1 MIELPEYVFRTRARG
16 RDYYYYQPFRGTDQA
31 QPRVR
36 INAQPHEPE
45 FWQQIRELTGIREQ
59 KPRFGTFSSL
69 ITAYKNG
76 PEYAILKPRTKKEYD
91 RHLAT
96 IEKAWGPVL
105 VRGLKARSIMK
116 LRDLYADTPTKANHI
131 LEVLSAIITWGIP
144 RDYSDTNPCRDIPK
158 FKRGAGYAPW
168 NWDAIEHF
176 RQNAAPAMWQAAA
189 LALYTGQRC
198 GDVLKMKWR
207 DVDRGEIAVTQ
218 AKTGKQV
225 WIPVHRD
232 LADLLA
238 AIDRRSIFIL
248 TNSKGVPWSGGFQSS
263 WNKQMKKPVMQA
275 LRDQRLVFHGLRKS
289 AVVFLL
295 EAGCTDAQVSAITG
309 QTRQMVEH
317 YSLMVNQRRLAREAI
332 LKWEEKGR

>member
-1 MIELPEYVFRTRARG
+1 MVELPKHVFKVKARG
-16 RDYYYYQPFRGTDQA
+16 RDYYYYHPYRSTSMAGE
-31 QPRVR
+31 RVR
-36 INAQPHEPE
+36 IKGGPHEPE
-45 FWQQIRELTGIREQ
+45 FWQQIRELTGTEEE

-69 ITAYKNG
+69 INAYKNG
-76 PEYAILKPRTKKEYD
+76 PEYALLKPRTKKEYD
-91 RHLAT
+91 RHLTT
-96 IEKAWGPVL
+96 IETAWGSIL
-105 VRGLKARSIMK
+105 VKGLKARSIMK
-116 LRDLYADTPTKANHI
+116 LRDLYADTPTKANHV

-144 RDYSDTNPCRDIPK
+144 RDYTDANPCRDIPK

-168 NWDAIEHF
+168 SWDAIEHF
-176 RQNAAPAMWQAAA
+176 HNHATPPMWNAAA

-218 AKTGKQV
+218 DKTGKQV

-232 LADLLA
+232 LSNLLA
-238 AIDRRSIFIL
+238 DMKRNSIFIL
-248 TNSKGVPWSGGFQSS
+248 TNNKGVPWSGGFQSS
-263 WNKQMKKPVMQA
+263 WNKQMKKPVMET
-275 LRDQRLVFHGLRKS
+275 LRSQRLVFHGLRKS

-317 YSLMVNQRRLAREAI
+317 YSLMVNQRRLAKEAI
-332 LKWEEKGR
+332 LKWEKSER